1 MTEKLETLRSLVEFA
16 SDKIEK
22 QFRKTGEVHPMYHA
36 IKATGEHMVMLPP
49 GISKDMDVA
58 MMKAAFELESVDR
71 FVFIT
76 EAWILDQRKNSG
88 GPPLDLDRINRT
100 GVSAHPDRREV
111 VMIQGENRRGEM
123 ILGTRFILRP
133 EIGKPSL
140 APLVVIDSEFDHSEG
155 RMVGMLQREKK

>member
-36 IKATGEHMVMLPP
+36 IKATGEHMVMLSP

-58 MMKAAFELESVDR
+58 MMKAAFELENVDR

-76 EAWILDQRKNSG
+76 EAWILDARQSG
-88 GPPLDLDRINRT
+88 VKMIDPGEYVEGSI
-100 GVSAHPDRREV
+100 SEHPDRREV
-111 VMIQGENRRGEM
+111 VMLAAENRRGEM
-123 ILGTRFILRP
+123 ILGKRYILRP
-133 EIGKPSL
+133 EVGKPSL
-140 APLVVIDSEFDHSEG
+140 APLVIESEFDHSEG